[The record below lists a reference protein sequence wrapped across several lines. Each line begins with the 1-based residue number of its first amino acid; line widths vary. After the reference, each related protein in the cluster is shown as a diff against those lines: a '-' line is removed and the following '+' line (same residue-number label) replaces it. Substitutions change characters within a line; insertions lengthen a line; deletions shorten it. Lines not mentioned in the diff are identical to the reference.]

1 MKVWIYNI
9 LTTDQMWCKCVSKYG
24 ICDIN
29 TVVNKAFI
37 YYSGNVTYTIFT
49 YTFAPH
55 LNCSQYIINPNFN
68 AVITRLS
75 CKYAGKGAMN
85 ATYVPDLKCVG
96 ADKINVHACM
106 RITIIYSV
114 TL

>member
-1 MKVWIYNI
+1 MYCLFV
-9 LTTDQMWCKCVSKYG
+9 
-24 ICDIN
+24 
-29 TVVNKAFI
+29 F
-37 YYSGNVTYTIFT
+37 F
-49 YTFAPH
+49 
-55 LNCSQYIINPNFN
+55 LNPKID
-68 AVITRLS
+68 ITRLS

-85 ATYVPDLKCVG
+85 AMYVPDLKCVG